1 MNNVVFIHSK
11 IISDYFTQKKLED
24 LIIQKWREFQ
34 EAKLVIFWTFC
45 DGVENPKWPNMAD
58 LRSEF

>member
-24 LIIQKWREFQ
+24 LIIQFQ